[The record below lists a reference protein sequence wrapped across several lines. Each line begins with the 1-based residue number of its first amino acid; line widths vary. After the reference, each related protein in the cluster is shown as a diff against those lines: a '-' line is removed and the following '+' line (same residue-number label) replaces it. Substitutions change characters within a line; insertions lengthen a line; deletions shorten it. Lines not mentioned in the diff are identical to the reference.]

1 MLVSG
6 LQGVV
11 VYGVVAGMLLGLAV
25 WGFVRRRRAT
35 PEPPAREYAATRPE
49 EETART
55 ELRSLARQLDRDRD
69 ELSAQGH
76 KAEAA
81 YRARAAVEQ
90 WQRLVAAQPGR
101 FQGERHAAL
110 VRLSE
115 LLVETGQ
122 SEEAA
127 RVRQEAAEVAW
138 RGSRGATLPGTPPPA
153 YPGPGTPPPEPPPPG
168 AGRRD

>member
-1 MLVSG
+1 MSDLLG
-6 LQGVV
+6 AV

-25 WGFVRRRRAT
+25 WGFVRRRRAA
-35 PEPPAREYAATRPE
+35 PESPGHVATRPE

-55 ELRSLARQLDRDRD
+55 ELRRLARQLDRDRD

-81 YRARAAVEQ
+81 YRARAAVAQ

-101 FQGERHAAL
+101 YQGERHAAL

-115 LLVETGQ
+115 LLVETGRP
-122 SEEAA
+122 EEAA

-138 RGSRGATLPGTPPPA
+138 RGSRGPTLPGHPPPA
-153 YPGPGTPPPEPPPPG
+153 RPGPDTAPPKPPSSGT
-168 AGRRD
+168 GRRG